1 MDREL
6 QDDNRRGHFD
16 SYIDHFDEADRVVL
30 RVTDHPRPDGGE
42 IVAEQMAV
50 GIQVNAAE

>member
-30 RVTDHPRPDGGE
+30 RVTDHRGQRGPNR
-42 IVAEQMAV
+42 ILR
-50 GIQVNAAE
+50 